1 MCLLALYSRRIDN
14 LDKAFDKLL
23 EVAGVDGLIFKDL
36 RKYFNHILV
45 NRYGFSNKEATSY
58 IGNSP
63 EVNLRHYDPVDPAVI
78 RSKTE
83 GMSFNEIIGLER
95 VRMMN

>member
-1 MCLLALYSRRIDN
+1 MMRTSFFTGMSDLKGIRQVVSRRIDN

-45 NRYGFSNKEATSY
+45 SRYGQGGILLHRQFT
-58 IGNSP
+58 
-63 EVNLRHYDPVDPAVI
+63 
-78 RSKTE
+78 
-83 GMSFNEIIGLER
+83 
-95 VRMMN
+95 